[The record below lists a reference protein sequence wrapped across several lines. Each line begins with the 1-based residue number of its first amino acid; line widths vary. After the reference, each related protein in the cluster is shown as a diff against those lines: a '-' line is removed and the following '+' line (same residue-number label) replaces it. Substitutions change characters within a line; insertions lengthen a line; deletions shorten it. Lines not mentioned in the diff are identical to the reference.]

1 MAAIKALQQ
10 WCKIQCE
17 GYKDVAIT
25 NMTTSFRDGLAFC
38 ALIHKHRPDLIDF
51 DSLRKENVYENN
63 HLAFGVAEKELG
75 IPALLDAEDMVALK
89 VPDRLSILTYVSQY
103 YNYFHGRSPIGGI
116 AGVKRPAEESR
127 EEVSGKRNQ
136 PVTAKVFGSPKEVT
150 ENKREILV
158 EHSNKPGTLSS
169 SCSVCNKHVHLVQRH
184 LVDGKL
190 YHRNCFKCSE
200 CASILLS
207 GTYKPG
213 KEPNTFICRT
223 HQSTQKLPTP
233 QARQVPL
240 PLRDSQPIPATR
252 AMPSSKA
259 TPSTNTTSSV
269 PAISCSSP
277 SLPADLVKAST
288 TSRPSPHWLAG
299 KSDILSTPTP
309 SPRSKL
315 TPAHSSALPPPV
327 KSPMDKSA
335 KAEPLKPPSS
345 TVVKNQEARQRF
357 FEMSSSS
364 GSTGPIT
371 RSTLASQANENAGL
385 PVLTAPAV
393 VRTNKNASLP
403 VVMAPEVVR
412 TNEKAGLPM
421 VTTTAVVRTN
431 ENVSLP
437 VVTVPAVV
445 RTNESTALPVVTVPA
460 MVRTNKNVGLP
471 VVTAPA
477 VVRTNEKAGLPMVT
491 TTAVVR
497 TNEKAGLPVVMAPAV
512 VRTNKNIDL
521 PLVMVPAMVKT
532 NENVSLP
539 VVTAPAVV
547 RTNES
552 TALSVVT
559 APVVVRTNK
568 KSGLPMVTTTA
579 VVRTNKNAGLPV
591 VTTPAV
597 VRTNKN
603 IDLPLV
609 MVPGEVR
616 TNENA
621 GLPMVPAPAVVR
633 TNKNACLPIEMTLT
647 DVRTNENEG
656 LPVVM
661 ATAVV
666 RNNKKAAT
674 GPPLV
679 VAPASGEPAK
689 GRVLLRVGDWAKDK
703 EKDKENEK
711 KEAKS
716 VINKMF
722 TEEIKK
728 SSSPSRM
735 PAGLKTAPA
744 RSGTSKDSTAAS
756 VPTKE
761 PEKKP
766 ETTTQPSL
774 GKSQVSGHA
783 LATTSSGSTNDEQC
797 SSALPSQVTNGT
809 ALRGKAEGKLKP
821 DYIPK
826 EKILQELKEIENSL
840 DELEKQGVELE
851 KQLRR
856 YEEEGKGDVLMN
868 DSMVD
873 WFNLIRN
880 KQVYMRR
887 ESELVY
893 IGRTQDLEEEQP
905 NVEAELRK
913 LMAKPDHLKTY
924 RERKR
929 EEELIAKL
937 VEIVDDRNAIVDGLD
952 EDRIREEEEDEQLNR
967 MMQDLVNG
975 ILLLTDAQCK
985 CYNIPFQRALM
996 SMPCFKA

>member
-393 VRTNKNASLP
+393 VRTNKNAGLP

-431 ENVSLP
+431 ENVNLP

-445 RTNESTALPVVTVPA
+445 RTNESTALPVVTAPA

-477 VVRTNEKAGLPMVT
+477 VVRTNEKAGLPMV

-552 TALSVVT
+552 TALPVVT

-679 VAPASGEPAK
+679 VAPASREPAK

-744 RSGTSKDSTAAS
+744 SSNISPGDTGSKRPSGKVLLKPLHKDSGQSPA
-756 VPTKE
+756 P
-761 PEKKP
+761 
-766 ETTTQPSL
+766 
-774 GKSQVSGHA
+774 A
-783 LATTSSGSTNDEQC
+783 LANTAVWLTAKEKDSSNTANSLLLVNKEVDT
-797 SSALPSQVTNGT
+797 APSDW
-809 ALRGKAEGKLKP
+809 RSMLKP
-821 DYIPK
+821 VAKDSKLFYWISFSFFWDWLN
-826 EKILQELKEIENSL
+826 LQRFYPSYSL
-840 DELEKQGVELE
+840 ALTDWLSW
-851 KQLRR
+851 RAFPATP
-856 YEEEGKGDVLMN
+856 YETSDM
-868 DSMVD
+868 S
-873 WFNLIRN
+873 
-880 KQVYMRR
+880 
-887 ESELVY
+887 
-893 IGRTQDLEEEQP
+893 
-905 NVEAELRK
+905 
-913 LMAKPDHLKTY
+913 HLKQECTEY
-924 RERKR
+924 KFLSQRRP
-929 EEELIAKL
+929 
-937 VEIVDDRNAIVDGLD
+937 EITPPHSSLFPV
-952 EDRIREEEEDEQLNR
+952 
-967 MMQDLVNG
+967 
-975 ILLLTDAQCK
+975 
-985 CYNIPFQRALM
+985 PH
-996 SMPCFKA
+996 